1 MTESKNVSATK
12 IAIMKNNNNKQLKT
26 LTNSDVKQTGSRLLR
41 VNESV
46 IYKKKSTAMKLYE
59 CKCTSGSYAERKSMA
74 FVTNAIKMKTKH

>member
-46 IYKKKSTAMKLYE
+46 IYKKRAQL
-59 CKCTSGSYAERKSMA
+59 
-74 FVTNAIKMKTKH
+74 